1 LSAIDPYVEEVIV
14 VDVPVT
20 LVLVPSNEEPAEL
33 YIFTVNEAAL
43 TFVAHDTLTDFRV
56 DDVAVAVTED
66 GAASVTGGA
75 DTETAVEELVV
86 VPLPNSPYV
95 FLPQHFTVVSDSTA
109 HVW

>member
-1 LSAIDPYVEEVIV
+1 VKEDAFEF
-14 VDVPVT
+14 
-20 LVLVPSNEEPAEL
+20 A
-33 YIFTVNEAAL
+33 
-43 TFVAHDTLTDFRV
+43 AHDTLIDFRV
-56 DDVAVAVTED
+56 DAVALAATEVGVD
-66 GAASVTGGA
+66 SVTGGA